1 MIRHRFGPRLSALT
15 AMALLGTGVVWER
28 GGVHW
33 QAVLSAWVGMAIGAG
48 MVWLVRIVG
57 SLALGQEA
65 MGFGDVTLMG
75 MIGAFLGWQP
85 SLLIFFLA
93 PFTGVLIAVS
103 QWLLTGR
110 KDIAYGPFLCLAALL
125 VIVGWASIWPGWGFP
140 LFALGWLVPLILF
153 FSLFL
158 LGGLL
163 WVLQRFKAAWGPGD
177 A

>member
-1 MIRHRFGPRLSALT
+1 
-15 AMALLGTGVVWER
+15 MAV
-28 GGVHW
+28 GGV
-33 QAVLSAWVGMAIGAG
+33 A
-48 MVWLVRIVG
+48 VWLVRIVG

-85 SLLIFFLA
+85 ALLVFFLA

-125 VIVGWASIWPGWGFP
+125 AGRR
-140 LFALGWLVPLILF
+140 
-153 FSLFL
+153 
-158 LGGLL
+158 LGGGLAKL
-163 WVLQRFKAAWGPGD
+163 GIAYFLFGFTRSHPLAAEPAVAGRLAVGD
-177 A
+177 SARQSLGRSWWLSNGGH